1 MRASAPSVPKA
12 YRLFDIVKNLNIY
25 SISTKQRDTR
35 KSNFDLRAR
44 DIYNSI
50 LSRMLR
56 STEKGSHFGGQE
68 LIIQRDLNSS

>member
-1 MRASAPSVPKA
+1 MRVSAPSVPKA
-12 YRLFDIVKNLNIY
+12 YRLFDIEKTLNIY
-25 SISTKQRDTR
+25 SISSKQRDTR

-56 STEKGSHFGGQE
+56 SNEKGSHFGGQ
-68 LIIQRDLNSS
+68 